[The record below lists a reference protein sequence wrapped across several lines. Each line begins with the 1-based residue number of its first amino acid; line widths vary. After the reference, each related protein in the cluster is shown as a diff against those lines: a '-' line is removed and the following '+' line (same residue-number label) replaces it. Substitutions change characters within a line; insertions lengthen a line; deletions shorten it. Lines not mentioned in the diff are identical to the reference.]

1 MGSVL
6 CIWGFEA
13 SGPKP
18 ARRDHGVKLKLKTSE
33 PAPDLRSAA
42 TPSAQACCGEP
53 DAWGPS
59 HGPWWRRP
67 GPGARGQVG
76 GLGPDLSVG
85 RVWSVIWSIGPR
97 AREPRVRGVAA
108 DESSSLGSMWDVSR
122 GQAHRMEAQ
131 SCRLWDLFTEARRG
145 ESFCLAAKRK
155 VTQVCEGCAGRTKLR
170 KKYWSPHRSPPRGP
184 GLGAKDPQAGPAA
197 WSLGPAAR
205 AWGLRTRFLS
215 PRGSTWD
222 PGPWRLRLGA
232 ACIFDS

>member
-6 CIWGFEA
+6 CNWGFAA

-42 TPSAQACCGEP
+42 TPSAHACCREP
-53 DAWGPS
+53 DAWDLS

-76 GLGPDLSVG
+76 GLGLDLSVG
-85 RVWSVIWSIGPR
+85 QFVESFGASGPGPGSPGFGGWQPTNHHPLGR
-97 AREPRVRGVAA
+97 CGTFPGARRTGWRPKAV
-108 DESSSLGSMWDVSR
+108 D
-122 GQAHRMEAQ
+122 
-131 SCRLWDLFTEARRG
+131 LWDLFTEARRRKG
-145 ESFCLAAKRK
+145 FCLAAKCK
-155 VTQVCEGCAGRTKLR
+155 VTQACEGCTGRTKLR

-184 GLGAKDPQAGPAA
+184 GLGAKDPQAGLAA

-215 PRGSTWD
+215 PRG
-222 PGPWRLRLGA
+222 
-232 ACIFDS
+232 